1 MRMRTRRE
9 TLHRAAGL
17 GAAVLLPSLLRP
29 GAARAQST
37 EEEDLRDFLE
47 QAIEV
52 EQDSVLAYGTALES
66 PNIDAGVKGTLEL
79 LRDQEQ
85 AHANAWRS
93 ALDSLGFEAPDPPG
107 DPADSEE
114 LEGLAELEKS
124 DELLAFLAE
133 YEQTLLA
140 RYLDLA
146 PPLESEDLSRTSAE
160 VIASHAQHLVVVR
173 SALGEDPAKVLERVA
188 RG

>member
-1 MRMRTRRE
+1 MRTRRE

-29 GAARAQST
+29 AGARAQST

-47 QAIEV
+47 QAIEL
-52 EQDSVLAYGTALES
+52 EQASVLAYDTAVES
-66 PNIDAGVKGTLEL
+66 PEMDAGLKATLEL

-93 ALDSLGFEAPDPPG
+93 AIDSLGFDSPGPPTELGDVEDLDGFEA
-107 DPADSEE
+107 
-114 LEGLAELEKS
+114 LERS
-124 DELLAFLAE
+124 DELLTGIAE
-133 YEQTLLA
+133 YEQLLLA

-146 PPLESEDLSRTSAE
+146 PELESEDLSRTSAE
-160 VIASHAQHLVVVR
+160 VIASHAQHIVVVR
-173 SALGEDPAKVLERVA
+173 GALGEDPATVIARIA

>member
-1 MRMRTRRE
+1 MRTRRQ
-9 TLHRAAGL
+9 TIRAAAGL
-17 GAAVLLPSLLRP
+17 GAALALPALARVDS
-29 GAARAQST
+29 AAAQST

-47 QAIEV
+47 QVIEL
-52 EQDSVLAYGTALES
+52 EQDSVLAYGTAIES
-66 PNIDAGVKGTLEL
+66 AGIDARLKSTLEL

-93 ALDSLGFEAPDPPG
+93 AIDSLGFDPPSPPD

-114 LEGLAELEKS
+114 LDGLTELEKS
-124 DELLAFLAE
+124 DELLGFLAE
-133 YEQTLLA
+133 HEQTMID

-146 PPLESEDLSRTSAE
+146 PELESEDVSRTCAE
-160 VIASHAQHLVVVR
+160 VLGSHAQHVLVLGG
-173 SALGEDPAKVLERVA
+173 ALGEDPATVLARLA